1 MSSRSEI
8 LSSYKSLIKFLVR
21 SNRRAKISQ
30 TQQDNKKQIA
40 LLTYRKIGLVREQAS
55 EKDPKA
61 RLKLLPQL
69 NSLTK
74 KIDSLKTQNPAESKQ
89 LLFYTQSSMLR
100 EIIFDGLSE
109 EISKK
114 RLQHV
119 RDISSFVKNQMEF
132 EELVERYN
140 PGLKMSQEEKVKR
153 TAAKVGLQVPAME

>member
-1 MSSRSEI
+1 
-8 LSSYKSLIKFLVR
+8 
-21 SNRRAKISQ
+21 
-30 TQQDNKKQIA
+30 
-40 LLTYRKIGLVREQAS
+40 
-55 EKDPKA
+55 
-61 RLKLLPQL
+61 
-69 NSLTK
+69 
-74 KIDSLKTQNPAESKQ
+74 
-89 LLFYTQSSMLR
+89 MLR